1 MLRFEVNPALKLLIR
16 FNRLGVSAGRAA
28 LRSGIA
34 ALALLQA
41 DAVEAAKR
49 ASPHPQQT
57 QAPVAAP
64 PAVER
69 LTLAYLGQ
77 PAETTVVPPYFD
89 PVVTDRGIQ
98 GARLGLADDNT
109 TGRFTRQEF
118 AIAEALLA
126 PSDDPEAAFKRLVAD
141 GRRFILTDLKPEVL
155 RRLAALPE
163 AHDILLLDVSSRD
176 DALRGEACASNVLHL
191 LPSRAMRADALSQYL
206 AKKKWT
212 RWFLAVGPAPE
223 DRLFADALQRSAKR
237 FGMKIVAEK
246 TWAHSF
252 DDRRTPESEV
262 PVFTQGS
269 DYDIVLVADEAGL
282 FGDILS
288 YRTWLPRPVAGTQ
301 GLTASAWHHTL
312 EAWGAIQLQNRFRQQ
327 AGRWMT
333 EADYGAW
340 LAVRAIGEAATRTR
354 SLEFEAIR
362 SFLLGDGFALA
373 GFKGVPLSFRR
384 WDGQLRQP
392 VLLAQER
399 SLVAVAPLEGFAHPK
414 NELDSLGYDEPETS
428 CRAKP

>member
-1 MLRFEVNPALKLLIR
+1 MTPAFALKLLIR
-16 FNRLGVSAGRAA
+16 FNRLSACAGRVL
-28 LRSGIA
+28 LRSGIV
-34 ALALLQA
+34 ALALFQA
-41 DAVEAAKR
+41 AALGGPAPVR
-49 ASPHPQQT
+49 RQT
-57 QAPVAAP
+57 PAPVAA
-64 PAVER
+64 AREVER

-77 PAETTVVPPYFD
+77 LAEAAAVRPYFE
-89 PVVTDRGIQ
+89 PVVTDRGVQ
-98 GARLGLADDNT
+98 GARLGLVDDNT

-118 AIAEALLA
+118 ALAETWLA
-126 PSDDPEAAFKRLVAD
+126 PGDDAEAAFKRLVAD
-141 GRRFILTDLKPEVL
+141 GRRFILVDLKPEVL
-155 RRLAALPE
+155 RRLAALPQ
-163 AHDILLLDVSSRD
+163 AHDVLLLDVSSRD
-176 DALRGEACASNVLHL
+176 DALRGEDCASNVLHL

-223 DRLFADALQRSAKR
+223 DRLFADALKRSAKR

-246 TWAHSF
+246 TWTHSF
-252 DDRRTPESEV
+252 DDRKTPESEV

-269 DYDIVLVADEAGL
+269 DYDLVLVADEAGS

-301 GLTASAWHHTL
+301 GLVPSAWHHTL

-362 SFLLGDGFALA
+362 SYLLSDGFALA

-392 VLLAQER
+392 VLLVQER
-399 SLVAVAPLEGFAHPK
+399 SLVAVAPVEGFAHPK

-428 CRAKP
+428 CHAKP

>member
-1 MLRFEVNPALKLLIR
+1 M
-16 FNRLGVSAGRAA
+16 

-41 DAVEAAKR
+41 DGAEAAKR
-49 ASPHPQQT
+49 PSPLPRQT
-57 QAPVAAP
+57 QAPAATP
-64 PAVER
+64 RAVDL

-77 PAETTVVPPYFD
+77 PAEVAVVPPYFD

-118 AIAEALLA
+118 AIAETLLA
-126 PSDDPEAAFKRLVAD
+126 PGDDAEAAFKRLVAE
-141 GRRFILTDLKPEVL
+141 GRRFILADLKPEL
-155 RRLAALPE
+155 LQRLSALPQ
-163 AHDILLLDVSSRD
+163 ARDVLLLDVSSRD
-176 DALRGEACASNVLHL
+176 DALRGETCAPNVLHL

-212 RWFLAVGPAPE
+212 RWFLALGPAPE
-223 DRLFADALQRSAKR
+223 DRLFAEALKRSAKR

-246 TWAHSF
+246 TWQHSF

-262 PVFTQGS
+262 PVFTQGG
-269 DYDIVLVADEAGL
+269 DYDVVLVADEAGL

-301 GLTASAWHHTL
+301 GLAASGWHHTL
-312 EAWGAIQLQNRFRQQ
+312 ESWGAIQLQNRFREQ
-327 AGRWMT
+327 AGRRMT
-333 EADYGAW
+333 EVDYGAW
-340 LAVRAIGEAATRTR
+340 LAVRAIGEAATRTK
-354 SLEFEAIR
+354 SLEFDAIR
-362 SFLLGDGFALA
+362 AYMLGDNFALA

-399 SLVAVAPLEGFAHPK
+399 SLVAVAPVEGFAHPK
-414 NELDSLGYDEPETS
+414 NELDSLGYDEPETL
-428 CRAKP
+428 CRTKK